1 MHRLWAV
8 IGTVT
13 GLLILLLL
21 AAYRFQVVPYYLWWA
36 CGVVV
41 VIVLWMVWQ
50 QRSKATILTGTIV
63 SALLLYGAIAHDVTT
78 VMAQQSKATLATYIE
93 KTSDRIYVYRN
104 FFTSLEYYS
113 QKDIIQLN
121 KDNSWKDDPWSAA
134 KRVMPQ
140 ATDDELFNTLDGK
153 TLVIIIVEQRKL
165 KDFHENPLYKRS
177 IFMGQVQNMYIF
189 QVQ

>member
-21 AAYRFQVVPYYLWWA
+21 AAYRFQVVPYYLWWT

-93 KTSDRIYVYRN
+93 KT
-104 FFTSLEYYS
+104 
-113 QKDIIQLN
+113 
-121 KDNSWKDDPWSAA
+121 
-134 KRVMPQ
+134 
-140 ATDDELFNTLDGK
+140 
-153 TLVIIIVEQRKL
+153 
-165 KDFHENPLYKRS
+165 
-177 IFMGQVQNMYIF
+177 
-189 QVQ
+189 